1 MRTTNLIFSLIIAVG
16 VIYSTAR
23 ISLAERS
30 REFATLRVLGFSQR
44 EIGTILWSELLLLTT
59 LAIPLGWLLGYGLS
73 YATVNAFD
81 RELFRMP
88 LVVHT
93 HTYAYA
99 AIVVLIAMQVASW
112 IVQQL
117 LNSMKLVEV
126 LKTRE

>member
-1 MRTTNLIFSLIIAVG
+1 
-16 VIYSTAR
+16 
-23 ISLAERS
+23 
-30 REFATLRVLGFSQR
+30 VLGFSQR